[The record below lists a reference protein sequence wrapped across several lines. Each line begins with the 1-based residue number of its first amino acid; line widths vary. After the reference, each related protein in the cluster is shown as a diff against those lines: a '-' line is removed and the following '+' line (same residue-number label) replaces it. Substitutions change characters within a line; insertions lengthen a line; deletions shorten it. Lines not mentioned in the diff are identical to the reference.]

1 MAAVNVAPAPVAPG
15 PAIVLKPAQH
25 KALFKMFEI
34 AYCALEG
41 AVTAQVVSS
50 LGDLFKHLGSAE
62 VASELLKAFNEGGA
76 EKAWTFVK
84 PRIKEL
90 AASRDA
96 TICNAVSSI
105 LKTAL
110 EHVPGLDKA
119 IVDKCLSWLSV
130 RDRWVPPSVQH
141 IGELMKCV
149 CLHVCVCV
157 CVCVCVFVF
166 AEQLRMRWQRA
177 QCLDGARLS
186 GQGYQGTQRILL
198 VNCSCRR

>member
-34 AYCALEG
+34 AFCTLEG

-50 LGDLFKHLGSAE
+50 LGDLFKRLGSAE
-62 VASELLKAFNEGGA
+62 VASELLKVFNEGGA

-130 RDRWVPPSVQH
+130 RDGRQHNTLMNLRSVYVW
-141 IGELMKCV
+141 MC
-149 CLHVCVCV
+149 VCVCV
-157 CVCVCVFVF
+157 CVCVC
-166 AEQLRMRWQRA
+166 RT
-177 QCLDGARLS
+177 
-186 GQGYQGTQRILL
+186 TQKSLAA
-198 VNCSCRR
+198 CSVS